1 MSAYE
6 IKVSITPLCPS
17 CGKES
22 HSGGFVA
29 ESRAPQGV
37 FDRDNPTERTDQR
50 VFIAPCNDCFVHRAA
65 VADLIE
71 AGAAYAEIVASS
83 DDWTGD
89 EQRYF
94 AQMAGA
100 EPDSSRWVVIQIAQS
115 RFESALARVKGGAR

>member
-37 FDRDNPTERTDQR
+37 FDRDSPTERKDQR
-50 VFIAPCNDCFVHRAA
+50 VFITPCNDCFVHRAA
-65 VADLIE
+65 VAELIE
-71 AGAAYAEIVASS
+71 ASDYALQATPGAHQLNAN
-83 DDWTGD
+83 T
-89 EQRYF
+89 RL
-94 AQMAGA
+94 MA
-100 EPDSSRWVVIQIAQS
+100 
-115 RFESALARVKGGAR
+115 ALARVKGGAR

>member
-50 VFIAPCNDCFVHRAA
+50 VFITPCAECFVFRGD
-65 VADLIE
+65 VIKLIE
-71 AGAAYAEIVASS
+71 AAQAARASMQHMRGPESIIHERTAELDA
-83 DDWTGD
+83 
-89 EQRYF
+89 
-94 AQMAGA
+94 
-100 EPDSSRWVVIQIAQS
+100 
-115 RFESALARVKGGAR
+115 ALARVKGGAR